1 MVTTI
6 EAANA
11 IKNNPL
17 STLVGLSVAASIVVG
32 FTSIN
37 RYPRRSIGEVFAVVS
52 LPALVATSTG
62 YMGYTAKSY
71 LQKDKAA
78 LDKQSKTDIIAAGT
92 VLIGAVVNAN
102 LNYATGGGGFFTSKA
117 PAGLRDFA

>member
-17 STLVGLSVAASIVVG
+17 STLVGVLAAASISVG

-37 RYPRRSIGEVFAVVS
+37 RYPRRSIGEVFAEDY
-52 LPALVATSTG
+52 LPALSAISTG
-62 YMGYTAKSY
+62 YMSYTAKRY

-78 LDKQSKTDIIAAGT
+78 LDKQSKTDIITAGT

-102 LNYATGGGGFFTSKA
+102 INYASHYTGRTSKA
-117 PAGLRDFA
+117 PAGLRGFA